1 MKFQGIKLINSKCYA
16 KNAKKKPW
24 RLFFK
29 SSTGTNIAEWGS
41 KILQPCCKAKKKKKK
56 TRTGKSNIVVQ
67 KSISVLEYLLKTLSK
82 IELFTPTG
90 TWNRSKGGKIEGKQL
105 SIFIWNN
112 LHILL
117 CQHHVLVLLLP
128 TENNIGTE
136 IWNKTLRTGFLTS
149 GKIWSTYS
157 SPIDLSKMWTYDISL
172 ILICDGTRTNTWATC
187 RTDFEVKSCKANLSQ
202 CHVRDRAY
210 QTRRSATIM

>member
-1 MKFQGIKLINSKCYA
+1 MPKMQKKNPGDCSLNLLQAQTLQNEAARSYNPVAKL
-16 KNAKKKPW
+16 
-24 RLFFK
+24 
-29 SSTGTNIAEWGS
+29 
-41 KILQPCCKAKKKKKK
+41 KKKKKK

-128 TENNIGTE
+128 TENNIGIE

>member
-1 MKFQGIKLINSKCYA
+1 MQKKNPGDCSLNLLQAQTLQNEAARSYNPVAKL
-16 KNAKKKPW
+16 
-24 RLFFK
+24 
-29 SSTGTNIAEWGS
+29 
-41 KILQPCCKAKKKKKK
+41 KKKKKK

-128 TENNIGTE
+128 TENNIGIE
-136 IWNKTLRTGFLTS
+136 I
-149 GKIWSTYS
+149 
-157 SPIDLSKMWTYDISL
+157 
-172 ILICDGTRTNTWATC
+172 
-187 RTDFEVKSCKANLSQ
+187 
-202 CHVRDRAY
+202 
-210 QTRRSATIM
+210 